1 MEFTPSRREFL
12 ARSAAGVAGVTLLGQ
27 PLLADGNTR
36 NAKKPV
42 WPFYAFDNGLLTV
55 KTIEGKVQLLKRLG
69 YTGIE
74 LHWGP
79 KQLPRW
85 LELLDKHGLHLNAIY
100 TVPTLEAPINADLP
114 QVIKLLRGRPTRIEM
129 AIRSKEFKKPSDLAG
144 DAKAG
149 DMLQRV
155 SDLCADTGPVVS
167 IYPHAWNWTEKVSD
181 GTRLAKKTGRKN
193 IGTNFNLVHWHWIE
207 QPQPLEVALREA
219 LPHLFS
225 VTINNGEKKGRKI
238 ASLDEGDYDVL
249 GFMKL
254 VAKVGYRGQVG
265 LQCYSVK
272 GPSEEHLK
280 RSMDAWREIVA
291 KVGPQPRR

>member
-1 MEFTPSRREFL
+1 MESRSSRREFI
-12 ARSAAGVAGVTLLGQ
+12 ARSAAGVAGATLLGR
-27 PLLADGNTR
+27 PLLAAAAAKDV
-36 NAKKPV
+36 KKPA
-42 WPFYAFDNGLLTV
+42 WPFYAFDNGLRTV
-55 KTIEGKVQLLKRLG
+55 KTIEGKVELLKRLG
-69 YTGIE
+69 YAGVE

-79 KQLPRW
+79 KELPRW
-85 LELLDKHGLHLNAIY
+85 LELLDKHRLRVNAIY

-114 QVIKLLRGRPTRIEM
+114 QVIKLLKGRPTRIEM
-129 AIRSKEFKKPSDLAG
+129 AIRSKEFKKPSDPAG
-144 DAKAG
+144 DARAV
-149 DMLQRV
+149 DMLKRV

-167 IYPHAWNWTEKVSD
+167 IYPHAWFWTEKVSD

-193 IGTNFNLVHWHWIE
+193 VGTNFNLVHWHWIK
-207 QPQPLEVALREA
+207 QPQALEVSLREA

-280 RSMDAWREIVA
+280 RSMGAWREIVA
-291 KVGPQPRR
+291 KIGPLPRK